1 MTLFVRGIKAVF
13 VLITWVIYEMSI
25 ALSNATEYMLWELIK
40 AEEGEDQVSKTID
53 LSLAEKMIRF
63 NMISPNADF
72 EKGRDG

>member
-40 AEEGEDQVSKTID
+40 AEEGED
-53 LSLAEKMIRF
+53 
-63 NMISPNADF
+63 
-72 EKGRDG
+72 